1 MRASQA
7 FGLAL
12 MICTAA
18 CGSDSGS
25 PAVNDDMP
33 DAVLDASTQDAAGD
47 AATDSAV
54 EDSGPRPPELCS
66 GCADESR
73 DTSDLTIHLHHVH
86 MNVTDRAR
94 STAFYRDFFGA
105 ELALLNERT
114 EALMAGPILLLL
126 EEAEEPPSSA
136 LPTALQHVGWGSAD
150 PIAWFEDAH
159 ARGIQPD
166 TRGHLIFA
174 TNETPTPSGTGED
187 FKTLLGIDFPAC
199 FTVNDEI
206 AYVYVLGPDDE
217 RIELWSGD
225 DRRVNH
231 VHFTTADITTTVAWY
246 GDFLDVE
253 TGAGTF
259 FLDGVLFFFEP
270 DGEAA
275 SYEPSES
282 HVLGHVAFSVTD
294 LDAWRERV
302 DTLGIEVVAE
312 PADAHGFNSF
322 FVRGPDQLLIEL
334 VAAAPS
340 PTLCPGGP

>member
-217 RIELWSGD
+217 RIELWPRAMSRPSRTCSATSRFRSPIWTRGASAST
-225 DRRVNH
+225 RSASRSSPSPRTH
-231 VHFTTADITTTVAWY
+231 TAST
-246 GDFLDVE
+246 
-253 TGAGTF
+253 
-259 FLDGVLFFFEP
+259 
-270 DGEAA
+270 
-275 SYEPSES
+275 
-282 HVLGHVAFSVTD
+282 AFSC
-294 LDAWRERV
+294 
-302 DTLGIEVVAE
+302 
-312 PADAHGFNSF
+312 
-322 FVRGPDQLLIEL
+322 
-334 VAAAPS
+334 AAQ
-340 PTLCPGGP
+340 TNC